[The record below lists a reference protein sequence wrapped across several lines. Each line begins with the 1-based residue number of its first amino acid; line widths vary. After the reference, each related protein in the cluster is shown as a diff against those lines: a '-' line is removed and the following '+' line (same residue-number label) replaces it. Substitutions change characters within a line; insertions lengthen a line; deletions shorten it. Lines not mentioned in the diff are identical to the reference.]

1 MLTATRCAWLA
12 FVEAHRFEA
21 VLIPLGGFLVLILF
35 SLLRERISRLLR
47 QIFQV
52 AIIVVICAGV
62 AAVIYETRSP
72 QECAAPLAPD
82 GQARD
87 LRTRQT
93 IIAATSFGLQL
104 FGRHSE

>member
-12 FVEAHRFEA
+12 FVEAHHFQA
-21 VLIPLGGFLVLILF
+21 VLIPLGGFLVLVLF
-35 SLLRERISRLLR
+35 SLLRDRIGRLLR

-52 AIIVVICAGV
+52 AIILAICVGV

-72 QECAAPLAPD
+72 RECAAVPD

-87 LRTRQT
+87 FRTKQT
-93 IIAATSFGLQL
+93 VIAARSFELQL
-104 FGRHSE
+104 FGRHSP

>member
-12 FVEAHRFEA
+12 FVEAHRFAA

-35 SLLRERISRLLR
+35 SLLRERIGRLLR
-47 QIFQV
+47 QIFQL
-52 AIIVVICAGV
+52 AIVVAICAGV

-72 QECAAPLAPD
+72 RECAAPSAPG

-87 LRTRQT
+87 FRIR
-93 IIAATSFGLQL
+93 A
-104 FGRHSE
+104 